1 MGTVLFPSLRGYR
14 KGWLRNDLVSG
25 LTVWAVRVP
34 EALAYASIA
43 GVSPVVG
50 LYAAPAAL
58 IFYAAFGSSRQ
69 LIVGPG
75 SATAA
80 LSAATI
86 GDMVAPGSGAFLAL
100 TTTLA
105 ITTGMIAL
113 VAGFLRLGFL
123 ASFISEPVIK
133 GFIIGLA
140 LTIIIGQVPGLL
152 GMQGGSG
159 EFFTK
164 LWAVLTNLS
173 TADGL
178 TALIGILSLGFIL
191 GVKRVSRSVPGSLI
205 VALVA
210 IVLVTTLNLQDHGV
224 AIVGAIDTGLP
235 DFGTP
240 DVPSGHWGDL
250 MAGGFAMLLIAF
262 AEGLGAAKTFAAKEH
277 EQVDANKELI
287 GLGAA
292 SLGAGLSGGMSVNG
306 SLSKSAVNVDS
317 GAKSQMSGL
326 FVAALT
332 ILTILFLT
340 GLFEDLPEATLA
352 AIVIA
357 AVIDL
362 VDVPALIRFFK
373 APGRSDR
380 ARLGVAGRPDF
391 IASVAAMLGVLV
403 FDTLPGLIIGIIVS
417 ILLLVY
423 RTSRPNIAVLGKA
436 PGEGGQFNDIK
447 RHPENRPVR
456 GISVLRVE
464 GGLFFANADTVTAEI
479 RKRGSKEGVK
489 AVIIDAETVP
499 FIDISAMN
507 ALNDLAAEF
516 SGEGK
521 RPVMARNTGTVREE
535 LERSGSGYGWEVF
548 PGVREAVDA
557 LTASGLG

>member
-1 MGTVLFPSLRGYR
+1 MFPSLRGYR
-14 KGWLRNDLVSG
+14 KGWLRSDLIAG
-25 LTVWAVRVP
+25 LTVWAVLVP

-69 LIVGPG
+69 LVVGPG

-86 GDMVAPGSGAFLAL
+86 GDMVAPGSGVFLAL

-113 VAGFLRLGFL
+113 LAGLLRLGFL
-123 ASFISEPVIK
+123 ASFISEPVMK
-133 GFIIGLA
+133 GFILGLA

-152 GMQGGSG
+152 GMEGGAG
-159 EFFTK
+159 EFFDK

-173 TADGL
+173 SADGL
-178 TALIGILSLGFIL
+178 TALIGIGSLAFIFA
-191 GVKRVSRSVPGSLI
+191 VKKVSRTAPGSLI
-205 VALVA
+205 VALLA
-210 IVLVTTLNLQDHGV
+210 IVLVATLNLQDDGV
-224 AIVGAIDTGLP
+224 AIVGTIKTGLP
-235 DFGTP
+235 DFGVP
-240 DVPSGHWGDL
+240 DVPSGNWGDL
-250 MAGGFAMLLIAF
+250 MVGGFAMLLIAF

-277 EQVDANKELI
+277 QQVDANKELI

-306 SLSKSAVNVDS
+306 SLSKSAVNADS
-317 GAKSQMSGL
+317 GAKSQLSGL

-357 AVIDL
+357 AVIEL
-362 VDVPALIRFFK
+362 VDFPSMARFFK

-391 IASVAAMLGVLV
+391 IASLAAMLGVLI
-403 FDTLPGLIIGIIVS
+403 FDTLPGLIIGIVVS

-436 PGEGGQFNDIK
+436 PGEDGQFNDLE
-447 RHPENRPVR
+447 RHPDNRPVP

-464 GGLFFANADTVTAEI
+464 GGIFFANADAVTAEI
-479 RKRGSKEGVK
+479 RKRGGQEGIR

-507 ALNDLAAEF
+507 ALNELAAEF

-521 RPVMARNTGTVREE
+521 SLVMARNIGAVRDEI
-535 LERSGSGYGWEVF
+535 ERGGSGYGWKVY
-548 PGVREAVDA
+548 PGVHEAVNA
-557 LTASGLG
+557 LTASTLG